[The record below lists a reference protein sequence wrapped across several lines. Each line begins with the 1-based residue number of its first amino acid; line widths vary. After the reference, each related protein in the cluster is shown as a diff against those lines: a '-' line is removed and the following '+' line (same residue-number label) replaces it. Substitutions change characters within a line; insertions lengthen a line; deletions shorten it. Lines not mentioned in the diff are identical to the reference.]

1 MGVRIQSE
9 SVFTFAW
16 NMQKCDPTN
25 TPEKTQLSE
34 LTKIILIISEHDRA
48 PGQPLG
54 EPLGADQPTASQR
67 SVE

>member
-25 TPEKTQLSE
+25 TPERTQLSE
-34 LTKIILIISEHDRA
+34 LTRITLVMSEHGRA
-48 PGQPLG
+48 PGPLG
-54 EPLGADQPTASQR
+54 EPLGAGQPTVSQR